1 MSGPCDRY
9 RASPAGAGW
18 KRGLDMDLQDA
29 CVAWQGGMSGGSSP
43 IRAAARN
50 LTGIRHY
57 FRADF
62 IDKYEEDARRDE
74 PTTQRARTLLDA
86 LAASPLRTPA
96 EWAEELNTGSSWVG
110 RGIKKGTQ
118 DQQILQSL
126 ATGEITM
133 PLWGASFDPDIAR
146 HYGDRFTFI
155 VHGPFPA
162 IPAWIH
168 SGIVAEELELICG
181 GRYEIIEPP
190 DLTAEKIEVHLRFLE
205 LPAVDATP
213 ATATEHM

>member
-1 MSGPCDRY
+1 
-9 RASPAGAGW
+9 
-18 KRGLDMDLQDA
+18 
-29 CVAWQGGMSGGSSP
+29 MSGGSSP

-62 IDKYEEDARRDE
+62 IDRYEDEARSDE
-74 PTTQRARTLLDA
+74 VTTQRAWTLLAA

-96 EWAEELNTGSSWVG
+96 EWASELNIGSGWVG
-110 RGIKKGTQ
+110 RGIKRGTQ

-126 ATGEITM
+126 STGEITM

-155 VHGPFPA
+155 MHGPFPA
-162 IPAWIH
+162 IPAWLH

-181 GRYEIIEPP
+181 GRYEIIQPT
-190 DLTAEKIEVHLRFLE
+190 DLTAEKIQVHLRFLG
-205 LPAVDATP
+205 LPTVHRSPETGP
-213 ATATEHM
+213 GHV